1 MDDVH
6 VSSTLP
12 LKVSVQRVGDV
23 SVVRLS
29 GELDLAGATVV
40 RAAFRR
46 IDAATRRVVLDL
58 SRLEFID
65 SVGLTLTL
73 REQRRAIEAGRD
85 FVVSGAGPEIVR
97 VFRLAGIDEEVRFA
111 PDVRA
116 AI

>member
-6 VSSTLP
+6 VSST
-12 LKVSVQRVGDV
+12 
-23 SVVRLS
+23 VVRLS

-40 RAAFRR
+40 RAA
-46 IDAATRRVVLDL
+46 
-58 SRLEFID
+58 
-65 SVGLTLTL
+65 
-73 REQRRAIEAGRD
+73 
-85 FVVSGAGPEIVR
+85 VVSGAGPEIVR

>member
-1 MDDVH
+1 MGEDGR
-6 VSSTLP
+6 SSTVP

-23 SVVRLS
+23 SIVCVG
-29 GELDLAGATVV
+29 GELDLAGASAV

-46 IDAATRRVVLDL
+46 IDAAARRIVLDF

-73 REQRRAIEAGRD
+73 REQARAIRAGRD
-85 FVVSGAGPEIVR
+85 FVVAGAGPEIVR
-97 VFRLAGIDEEVRFA
+97 VFHLAGIDEEVRFA
-111 PDVRA
+111 PHARA